1 VKLRIAAAVF
11 LVLAVLDG
19 VVAGRAIALLSDHA
33 STQHGLLALHA
44 TLRMVIAFEFAY
56 FAAVRPGPRRNA
68 RDPLAFVACAVAMLA
83 VVPYSGASSGAPR
96 ALLLAGDVLAIA
108 GSTWIFASVL
118 ALGRCFSILPEARG
132 LVTHGPYRI
141 VRHPVYLGE
150 IAAMAGLTLA
160 SPAVGHV
167 GILVLFVL
175 AQSVR
180 MRMEER
186 ALCAA
191 FSEYAAYAA
200 RTSRLI
206 PAPRVALG
214 VAFAASL
221 AAAVVVIPA
230 QAGVTSYR
238 RLPAVKRN
246 RPRRGSTALHAPA
259 LQSPASGLSVQSM
272 PAFTWGAVAHA
283 SAYQFQLSAD
293 RRFGALVATGLTHGA
308 LETHNTAATLD
319 RAEPDGVYYWRV
331 RAISAAKSAGPW
343 SGARRVVKAW
353 TSAPQPIGPTAS
365 TVDWPT
371 QPLVFKWSSV
381 PYAVKYQLTV
391 ATDPA
396 LANQVIGSAAKPLR
410 TQGTVFTPS
419 APLTAGTYFWA
430 VTPLDARGHKGRR
443 SQVASFTY
451 AWPSATATSLT
462 DLGPG
467 PNVFEPRFSWA
478 AVPGAAHYE
487 VEVNSA
493 EGFPAGSK
501 WCCAGTTTGNSLAP
515 TRALANNAYYWRVRA
530 VDPLGG
536 AGVWNYGPPFTKA
549 FDAVTP
555 SIPNLTVRDVH
566 GTALAGMP
574 STDTPVVTWD
584 PVLGASLYEVQVV
597 PYAAGICDWSQVA
610 VHPGVYRT
618 QTATTAWTPLGDASR
633 AGNHIGPAAWPSAQH
648 TSPALPAG
656 GTSYCLR
663 VLARS
668 DNDAQDGQ
676 VVSDWTQLNGAGQ
689 PAFTYDSPPPPGL
702 RASPFQ
708 TPASAYLQPQLASV
722 TPHTP
727 LFTWNRV
734 EGAEGYFVVIA
745 RDAGFTQIADIG
757 YTNVPAYAPR
767 LANGAPLSDETTA
780 YYWAVIPSA
789 NADGS
794 GVAFDEPQAN
804 SPQSF
809 NKSSAPP
816 SPMEP
821 ANGAVVSTQPSFRWT
836 AAENAR
842 NYRLQVA
849 ADPSFGNPLEDV
861 TTDATAFTSTSTYP
875 ADTTLYW
882 RVRAND
888 WIGQGLNWSPVQR
901 FVRTLPA
908 PAPSSDNATGGE
920 QIPVLD
926 WSNVLGAIGYEL
938 HIDKVNG
945 AALNFSFPAAA
956 ATPTEWYGVGV
967 WRWQVRADFPGAIA
981 GQKVTSGYS
990 APLSFVRTLDPPAG
1004 ASGVKTRTR
1013 LLISWQP
1020 DPAAKQY
1027 EVEISTNDGF
1037 ASAVASHRTDSTS
1050 WAPSMPLTTAKG
1062 RGRLYWRVAA
1072 VDGIGNVGSFVSG
1085 SFGKPVPVPRCA
1097 RAKGKTKGRRAGS
1110 RCPSGKSRRKH
1121 RHRHG

>member
-1 VKLRIAAAVF
+1 
-11 LVLAVLDG
+11 
-19 VVAGRAIALLSDHA
+19 
-33 STQHGLLALHA
+33 
-44 TLRMVIAFEFAY
+44 
-56 FAAVRPGPRRNA
+56 
-68 RDPLAFVACAVAMLA
+68 
-83 VVPYSGASSGAPR
+83 
-96 ALLLAGDVLAIA
+96 
-108 GSTWIFASVL
+108 
-118 ALGRCFSILPEARG
+118 
-132 LVTHGPYRI
+132 
-141 VRHPVYLGE
+141 
-150 IAAMAGLTLA
+150 
-160 SPAVGHV
+160 
-167 GILVLFVL
+167 
-175 AQSVR
+175 
-180 MRMEER
+180 
-186 ALCAA
+186 
-191 FSEYAAYAA
+191 
-200 RTSRLI
+200 
-206 PAPRVALG
+206 
-214 VAFAASL
+214 
-221 AAAVVVIPA
+221 
-230 QAGVTSYR
+230 
-238 RLPAVKRN
+238 
-246 RPRRGSTALHAPA
+246 
-259 LQSPASGLSVQSM
+259 M
-272 PAFTWGAVAHA
+272 PAFTWGAVGHA

-293 RRFGALVATGLTHGA
+293 RKFGALVPTDLTHGA

-331 RAISAAKSAGPW
+331 RAISATKSAGPW
-343 SGARRVVKAW
+343 SGVRRVVKAW
-353 TSAPQPIGPTAS
+353 TSAPQPIGPSAS
-365 TVDWPT
+365 TVNWPT

-391 ATDPA
+391 ATDPT
-396 LANQVIGSAAKPLR
+396 LANQVIGSAAKPLQ

-430 VTPLDARGHKGRR
+430 VTPLDARGHQGRR
-443 SQVASFTY
+443 SQIASFTY
-451 AWPSATATSLT
+451 AWPSTATTSLT

-467 PNVFEPRFSWA
+467 PSVFEPRFSWT

-501 WCCAGTTTGNSLAP
+501 WCCAGTTIGNSLAP
-515 TRALANNAYYWRVRA
+515 RRVLANNAYYWRVRA

-555 SIPNLTVRDVH
+555 SIPSLTVRDVH
-566 GTALAGMP
+566 GTALGGTP
-574 STDTPVVTWD
+574 STDTPIVTWE
-584 PVLGASLYEVQVV
+584 PVPGASLYEVQVV
-597 PYAAGICDWSQVA
+597 PYATGICDWSQVA
-610 VHPGVYRT
+610 VHPGLYRT
-618 QTATTAWTPLGDASR
+618 QTATTAWTPLGDASH
-633 AGNHIGPAAWPSAQH
+633 AGNHIGPVAWPSAQH

-676 VVSDWTQLNGAGQ
+676 VVSDWTQLGGPGQ
-689 PAFTYDSPPPPGL
+689 PAFTYASPPPPGL
-702 RASPFQ
+702 RATPFQ
-708 TPASAYLQPQLASV
+708 TSASAYLQPQLGSV
-722 TPHTP
+722 ALQTP

-745 RDAGFTQIADIG
+745 RDAGFTQIADVG

-789 NADGS
+789 SSSGS

-809 NKSSAPP
+809 NKSSTPP
-816 SPMEP
+816 LPMEP
-821 ANGAVVSTQPSFRWT
+821 ANSAVVITQPSFRWA

-849 ADPSFGNPLEDV
+849 ADPSFGDPLEDV
-861 TTDATAFTSTSTYP
+861 TTDATAFTSSTTYP

-908 PAPSSDNATGGE
+908 PTPSPGNATGGE

-938 HIDKVNG
+938 HIDKVSG
-945 AALNFSFPAAA
+945 SVLNFSFPAAA
-956 ATPTEWYGVGV
+956 ATPIEWYGVGV
-967 WRWQVRADFPGAIA
+967 WRWQVRADFPGALA

-990 APLSFVRTLDPPAG
+990 APLSFVRTLDAPTG
-1004 ASGVKTRTR
+1004 AHGVKTGPR
-1013 LLISWQP
+1013 LLISWNP

-1027 EVEISTNDGF
+1027 EVDISTNDGF
-1037 ASAVASHRTDSTS
+1037 ASAIASHRTDSTN
-1050 WAPSMPLTTAKG
+1050 WAPSVPLTTATS

-1072 VDGIGNVGSFVSG
+1072 VDGIGNVGSFVMG
-1085 SFGKPVPVPRCA
+1085 SFGKPVPAPRCT
-1097 RAKGKTKGRRAGS
+1097 RAMGKTKGRHVGGK
-1110 RCPSGKSRRKH
+1110 CPSRKSRGKH
-1121 RHRHG
+1121 RRRHG